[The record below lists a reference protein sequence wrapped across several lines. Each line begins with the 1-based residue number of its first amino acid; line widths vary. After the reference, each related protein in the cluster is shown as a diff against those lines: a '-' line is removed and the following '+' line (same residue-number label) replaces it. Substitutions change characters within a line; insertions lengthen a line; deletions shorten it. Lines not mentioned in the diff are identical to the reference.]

1 MPFNICTYSC
11 GANVERHFLIGA
23 RSYYLEREKVCKVL
37 LNQSLLAINDV
48 ETRLLHT
55 LHAAALKVVN
65 ANGCRGFVCADIVD
79 TNSCVIFIGHN
90 DVDKVLNRATIGF
103 VARYTLHGV
112 TLDGGD
118 NDGVS
123 SASYN
128 QVAALLQNNLIVIS
142 IAANDV
148 DGEHGLSVEC

>member
-1 MPFNICTYSC
+1 MPFNICTCSC

-65 ANGCRGFVCADIVD
+65 ANGCRGIVCADIVD
-79 TNSCVIFIGHN
+79 ANSCVVFIGHN
-90 DVDKVLNRATIGF
+90 DVDKVLYCATVGF
-103 VARYTLHGV
+103 VACYTLHGI

-123 SASYN
+123 SASYY
-128 QVAALLQNNLIVIS
+128 QVTALLQNNLIVIS

>member
-1 MPFNICTYSC
+1 MPFNICTCLC
-11 GANVERHFLIGA
+11 GANVERHFVIGA
-23 RSYYLEREKVCKVL
+23 RSYFLEREKVCKVL

-55 LHAAALKVVN
+55 LHAATLKVVN

-79 TNSCVIFIGHN
+79 TNSCIIFIGHN
-90 DVDKVLNRATIGF
+90 DVDKVLYCATVSF

-112 TLDGGD
+112 TLDGGN

-128 QVAALLQNNLIVIS
+128 QIAALLQNNLVVIS
-142 IAANDV
+142 IAANNV
-148 DGEHGLSVEC
+148 DGEHGLGVEC